1 MTRTETVQRFEDV
14 ARRCALSTRLL
25 ADIGVIELVDLP
37 QAQRRRRAASA
48 AHRMGVS
55 RAEG

>member
-1 MTRTETVQRFEDV
+1 MTAAETALRFEDA

-37 QAQRRRRAASA
+37 QAQRRRRAVGA
-48 AHRMGVS
+48 ARRMGVS